1 MCSYRV
7 KLSGNRIGQS
17 AASPF
22 AATEFPHRVLE
33 IGGCEIRPPF
43 RQKDKF
49 REGAFPQE
57 KIGKPLLAS
66 SPDEEIHFRR
76 ASTKDLCEDL
86 RKRLRR

>member
-1 MCSYRV
+1 MCSYLV
-7 KLSGNRIGQS
+7 KLSGDCIGQS

-22 AATEFPHRVLE
+22 APPEFPHRVLE

-49 REGAFPQE
+49 GEGAFPQE

-66 SPDEEIHFRR
+66 SSDEQVHF
-76 ASTKDLCEDL
+76 C
-86 RKRLRR
+86 